1 MVPRPAPWVQGRKFG
16 IVIDAGSSGSRVQ
29 VYSWIDP
36 TIAKQ
41 QRKAQKKTL
50 EVLSKV
56 DKGVESGDGWHVKVE
71 PGISAFGETP
81 GQVGDYLK
89 PLLEFAKTLVPA
101 SQLVSTPI
109 YLLATAGMR
118 LLPRNQQRAVLDS
131 TCAYLQ
137 TYPFKVDDCDQQVRM
152 ITGEEEGL
160 YGWVAVNYLMDG
172 FDTHDHAAKLGHSHS
187 STYGFLDMGGASTQ
201 IAFEPAEKEQIAH
214 RDNLLDVN
222 LKLLS
227 GRTVSHPVFVTTWLG
242 YGTNQARNR
251 YIDAT
256 IKSHIRVADKN
267 DEPYPSQA
275 LDAEGLGSER
285 PIVVVEDPCLPKNL
299 LLRETRH
306 SGYTLKG
313 TGDFAACV
321 RQTGPLLNKEVEC
334 LDQPCLFNGVHVP
347 PIDFSVNHF
356 IGISEYFY
364 STHDVWSLG
373 GVYDYVEFEKNA
385 IEYCAR
391 DWEDIMADHKSGKK
405 WKQGVQLTRLETQ
418 CFKAAW
424 VVNILHEGI
433 GIPRIIDQGGEG
445 DGKNL
450 TDEVIS
456 KTIDK
461 GLVSQPSF
469 QSLNAVG
476 DVAVSWTLGK
486 MVLEVARGSTQAPTI
501 NPKRPYSLDWAKP
514 RIPSWANGDVR
525 STLTGIKEDP
535 FPLVGISF
543 VLFALCFVVC
553 SKSNIA
559 RKRVP
564 FIGGILSSKRRNDF
578 NPVPSD
584 DPGFSSGDSA
594 SGGLSRSPP
603 RESQSRRTKSN
614 SFAQKTWF
622 PFRYPLLRALSLVQ
636 SLFRSSRNGHGS
648 LLPTSRSSNGNGNL
662 HEMRPRP
669 PRSNKPAPFMRAVT
683 ASNGTPQTQAGWN
696 DVPERNNSTPVGS
709 SSHALL
715 APLVRSGS
723 GSFLSSRQM
732 SSSPPPLTIVIPA
745 SPLATPAPETPPN
758 GGFPTSRPTTPS
770 SHRSGNGLS
779 KLTVRSN
786 TYVRERGTSDDF
798 STLVGNGVL
807 TPSGISP
814 SRNRYFAISDN
825 PCGATSTPPSG
836 SGLASTPLNQ
846 GVNSSTGPSTLAN
859 AVWESLGSGRMPSS
873 SAEEVSG
880 TSNYIGAGASS
891 WNASVGGGMA
901 KLRANKS
908 QNGSQVNLSAL
919 ASSSSAQ
926 GTGR

>member
-41 QRKAQKKTL
+41 QRKAERKTL
-50 EVLSKV
+50 EVLNRV
-56 DKGVESGDGWHVKVE
+56 DKGVESGDGWHIKVE
-71 PGISAFGETP
+71 PGISTFGETP

-89 PLLEFAKTLVPA
+89 PLIEFAKTLVPA
-101 SQLVSTPI
+101 SQLDSTPI

-118 LLPRNQQRAVLDS
+118 LLPRDQQRAVLYS
-131 TCAYLQ
+131 TCTYLQ
-137 TYPFKVDDCDQQVRM
+137 TYPFKIDDCDQQVRI

-172 FDTHDHAAKLGHSHS
+172 FDTHDHAAKLGHKHS

-222 LKLLS
+222 LMLLS

-242 YGTNQARNR
+242 FGTNQARNR

-256 IKSHIRVADKN
+256 IKSHIRIADKN
-267 DEPYPSQA
+267 DEPHPSKA

-364 STHDVWSLG
+364 STHDVWAFG

-385 IEYCAR
+385 IDYCAR
-391 DWEDIMADHKSGKK
+391 EWDEIMADHKSGKK

-445 DGKNL
+445 DGKNM
-450 TDEVIS
+450 TDKVIS

-461 GLVSQPSF
+461 GLASQPSF

-525 STLTGIKEDP
+525 STLARIKEDP
-535 FPLVGISF
+535 LPLVGASLI
-543 VLFALCFVVC
+543 LFALWFVLC
-553 SKSNIA
+553 SKCGV

-564 FIGGILSSKRRNDF
+564 PVGGFFSSKRRNGF
-578 NPVPSD
+578 NAVPSD
-584 DPGFSSGDSA
+584 DPGFNSGDSG
-594 SGGLSRSPP
+594 SGSSRSPP
-603 RESQSRRTKSN
+603 RGSQSRRTKSN
-614 SFAQKTWF
+614 SFGQKTWF
-622 PFRYPLLRALSLVQ
+622 PFRYPLLRASSAVQ
-636 SLFRSSRNGHGS
+636 SLFRLSRNGTGS
-648 LLPTSRSSNGNGNL
+648 LLPTSRSGNGNGNGNV

-669 PRSNKPAPFMRAVT
+669 PRSNKPAPFMRAGT

-696 DVPERNNSTPVGS
+696 DVPERKNSTPVGA

-715 APLVRSGS
+715 PPLVRSGS
-723 GSFLSSRQM
+723 GSVLTSRQL
-732 SSSPPPLTIVIPA
+732 SASPPPLTIVIPA

-758 GGFPTSRPTTPS
+758 GAFPNSRPTTPS
-770 SHRSGNGLS
+770 SHRTNNGLS
-779 KLTVRSN
+779 KLTARSN
-786 TYVRERGTSDDF
+786 TYTRERGTSDDF

-807 TPSGISP
+807 TPSAISP

-825 PCGATSTPPSG
+825 PYGATSTPPCGAALVS
-836 SGLASTPLNQ
+836 STPSNQ
-846 GVNSSTGPSTLAN
+846 SMGPSNLAN
-859 AVWESLGSGRMPSS
+859 AVWESLGSGRIPSS
-873 SAEEVSG
+873 STAEEVPG
-880 TSNYIGAGASS
+880 TNNYVGAGASS
-891 WNASVGGGMA
+891 WNAFVGGGMA
-901 KLRANKS
+901 KLRASKS
-908 QNGSQVNLSAL
+908 QNGSQVNLNAL
-919 ASSSSAQ
+919 ASNSNAQ